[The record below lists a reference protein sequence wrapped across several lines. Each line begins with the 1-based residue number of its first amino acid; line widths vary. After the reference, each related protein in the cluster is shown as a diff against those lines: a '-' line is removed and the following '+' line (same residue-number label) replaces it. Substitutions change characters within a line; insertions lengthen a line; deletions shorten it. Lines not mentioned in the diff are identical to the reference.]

1 MISSWIPV
9 DPTVVVDTTHRIIAI
24 SFDVVANITGG
35 LRDENNSMQLHH
47 VILVHLNKEHK
58 VFKARVFWDN
68 NDATLQAIVGKIK
81 AKLSTTTEEKLHAI
95 HSHGKEVVMTGQ

>member
-35 LRDENNSMQLHH
+35 LSDENNSMQLHH
-47 VILVHLNKEHK
+47 AILVHLNKEHK

-68 NDATLQAIVGKIK
+68 NDATLQAVVCKIK
-81 AKLSTTTEEKLHAI
+81 AKLSTTTNEKLHAI
-95 HSHGKEVVMTGQ
+95 HSRGKEAVMTGQ